1 MQKAV
6 KLIDSKKQFLEEV
19 KGIID
24 ENPKLFKA
32 FHKEKYE

>member
-1 MQKAV
+1 MQKAA
-6 KLIDSKKQFLEEV
+6 KLMDSKEQFLEEA
-19 KGIID
+19 KEIIN

>member
-1 MQKAV
+1 MQKAL
-6 KLIDSKKQFLEEV
+6 KLIDSKKQFLEEI
-19 KGIID
+19 KEIIG

>member
-6 KLIDSKKQFLEEV
+6 KLIDSKKQFLEDAQE
-19 KGIID
+19 IID